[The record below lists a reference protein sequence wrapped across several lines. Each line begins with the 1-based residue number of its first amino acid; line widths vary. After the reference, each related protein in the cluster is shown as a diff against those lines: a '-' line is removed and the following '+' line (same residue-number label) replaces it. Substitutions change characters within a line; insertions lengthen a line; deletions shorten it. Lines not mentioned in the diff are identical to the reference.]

1 MRVDEQG
8 LSCGCR
14 SRMMLPKWPIG
25 WLVPV
30 GQRESLVTLWG
41 ATECRK
47 TLSVK
52 SSGIITRLLQPEP
65 CLRKKAAV
73 LPSG

>member
-1 MRVDEQG
+1 
-8 LSCGCR
+8 
-14 SRMMLPKWPIG
+14 MMLPKWPIG

-41 ATECRK
+41 ATERRK

-52 SSGIITRLLQPEP
+52 SSGIITRLLQPEL